1 MKPTKLK
8 KYSRDSMEEIKKVKN
23 IVIGAGPAGRL
34 GSFELGKLGEETL
47 LIEKKYIAGTCLNE
61 GCMVVCALT
70 DISRFIRNFKR
81 FTEIGFI
88 DGNINLDYKSACDNI
103 KKTQLMLRR
112 LNQEENESVNNNVI
126 YGEASVEISDDDKII
141 VKVKLD
147 NDNELQRENV
157 KNRDYDIY
165 EAENLLIATGARPF
179 IPNIDG
185 AKYALT
191 SSDVLSLEEV
201 PSKLNIVGG
210 GIIATELS
218 NLFSSFGSEV
228 KIIARSEILKDLEPE
243 IKSYVVNKLIDEVD
257 IYENT
262 NVLEITENSIIT
274 DKGEFE
280 GKTLIATGRVPNSEI
295 VADIVDLNEDGSIKV
310 NEFFQTSNPNI
321 YAAGDVTGGITLT
334 PYARKEGISAARNMA
349 GYLNKFDDIIVP
361 QSLTLDL
368 DVSFTQKASESEGND
383 NENVEDVIIPGLGGP
398 HAFWRILRGE
408 TGLTKISLNT
418 ETEEIV
424 RASQISPS
432 SIDDTA
438 YLAFL
443 MNMGITKEDFDDFLE
458 VHPSTDAYYKILKI
472 M

>member
-1 MKPTKLK
+1 
-8 KYSRDSMEEIKKVKN
+8 
-23 IVIGAGPAGRL
+23 
-34 GSFELGKLGEETL
+34 
-47 LIEKKYIAGTCLNE
+47 
-61 GCMVVCALT
+61 MVVCALT
-70 DISRFIRNFKR
+70 DISRFIKTFKR
-81 FTEIGFI
+81 FNEIGFI
-88 DGNINLDYKSACDNI
+88 DGNISLDYKSACDNI

-112 LNQEENESVNNNVI
+112 LNQEENESVNNK

-157 KNRDYDIY
+157 KNKEYNVY

-257 IYENT
+257 IHENT

-295 VADIVDLNEDGSIKV
+295 VQDIVDLNEDGSIKV

-458 VHPSTDAYYKILKI
+458 VHPSTDAYYKILKELTI
-472 M
+472 NKQK

>member
-1 MKPTKLK
+1 M
-8 KYSRDSMEEIKKVKN
+8 KN

-47 LIEKKYIAGTCLNE
+47 VIEKKYIAGTCLNE

-81 FTEIGFI
+81 YNEIGFI
-88 DGNINLDYKSACDNI
+88 DGDINFDFKTACDNI
-103 KKTQLMLRR
+103 KKTQKFLRK
-112 LNQEENESVNNNVI
+112 LNQEENESVDNKVI
-126 YGEASVEISDDDKII
+126 YGEASVEINDEDKII
-141 VKVKLD
+141 VTVKLD
-147 NDNELQRENV
+147 NENELQKEE
-157 KNRDYDIY
+157 YDGKEILSF

-179 IPNIDG
+179 IPNIPG
-185 AKYALT
+185 VEYALT
-191 SSDVLSLEEV
+191 SSDVLDLEEV
-201 PSKLNIVGG
+201 PPKLNIVGG

-243 IKSYVVNKLIDEVD
+243 IKSYVVKKLINEVD
-257 IYENT
+257 ICEKT
-262 NVLEITENSIIT
+262 DVLEITENSIIT

-280 GKTLIATGRVPNSEI
+280 GKTLIATGRVPNSEL
-295 VADIVDLNEDGSIKV
+295 VADIVDLNDDGSIKV
-310 NEFFQTSNPNI
+310 NDFFQTSIANI

-368 DVSFTQKASESEGND
+368 DVSFTQKQD
-383 NENVEDVIIPGLGGP
+383 NVDEDKIEDVIIPGLGGP

-408 TGLTKISLNT
+408 TGLTKVSLNS

-443 MNMGITKEDFDDFLE
+443 MNMGIEKEDFDDFLE

>member
-1 MKPTKLK
+1 M
-8 KYSRDSMEEIKKVKN
+8 
-23 IVIGAGPAGRL
+23 
-34 GSFELGKLGEETL
+34 
-47 LIEKKYIAGTCLNE
+47 
-61 GCMVVCALT
+61 
-70 DISRFIRNFKR
+70 
-81 FTEIGFI
+81 
-88 DGNINLDYKSACDNI
+88 
-103 KKTQLMLRR
+103 
-112 LNQEENESVNNNVI
+112 
-126 YGEASVEISDDDKII
+126 EISDDDKIL

-157 KNRDYDIY
+157 KNKDYDIY
-165 EAENLLIATGARPF
+165 EAQNLLIATGARPF

-274 DKGEFE
+274 DKGE
-280 GKTLIATGRVPNSEI
+280 L
-295 VADIVDLNEDGSIKV
+295 V

-349 GYLNKFDDIIVP
+349 GYLNKFDDINVP

-368 DVSFTQKASESEGND
+368 DVSFTQKASKSEGEN

>member
-1 MKPTKLK
+1 MG
-8 KYSRDSMEEIKKVKN
+8 EIEKIKN

-47 LIEKKYIAGTCLNE
+47 VIEKKYIAGTCLNE

-70 DISRFIRNFKR
+70 DISRFIRNFER
-81 FTEIGFI
+81 YSEIGFI
-88 DGNINLDYKSACDNI
+88 DGNISFDYKAACDNV
-103 KKTQLMLRR
+103 KKTQLFLRK
-112 LNQEENESVNNNVI
+112 LNQEENESVNNKVI
-126 YGEASVEISDDDKII
+126 YGEASVEINDEDKII
-141 VKVKLD
+141 VTVKLD
-147 NDNELQRENV
+147 NENELQKEEYNG
-157 KNRDYDIY
+157 KETLSF

-179 IPNIDG
+179 IPNIPG
-185 AKYALT
+185 AEYALT
-191 SSDVLSLEEV
+191 SSDVLNLEEV
-201 PSKLNIVGG
+201 PPKLNIVGG

-228 KIIARSEILKDLEPE
+228 RIIARSEILKDLEPE
-243 IKSYVVNKLIDEVD
+243 IKSYVVKKLIKEVN
-257 IYENT
+257 ICENT

-274 DKGEFE
+274 DNGEFE

-295 VADIVDLNEDGSIKV
+295 VADIVELNEDGSIKV
-310 NEFFQTSNPNI
+310 NEFFQTSNPHI
-321 YAAGDVTGGITLT
+321 YSAGDVTGGITLT

-349 GYLNKFDDIIVP
+349 GYLNKFDDMIVP

-368 DVSFTQKASESEGND
+368 DVSFTQRQKGQD
-383 NENVEDVIIPGLGGP
+383 GDNVEDVIIPGLGGP

-408 TGLTKISLNT
+408 TGLTKVSLNT
-418 ETEEIV
+418 DTEKIV

-443 MNMGITKEDFDDFLE
+443 MNMGIEKDDFDDFLE

>member
-1 MKPTKLK
+1 MG
-8 KYSRDSMEEIKKVKN
+8 EIEKIKN

-47 LIEKKYIAGTCLNE
+47 VIEKKYIAGTCLNE

-70 DISRFIRNFKR
+70 DISRFIRNFER
-81 FTEIGFI
+81 YREIGFI
-88 DGNINLDYKSACDNI
+88 DGNISFDYKAACDNV
-103 KKTQLMLRR
+103 KKTQLFLRK
-112 LNQEENESVNNNVI
+112 LNQEENESVNNKVI
-126 YGEASVEISDDDKII
+126 YGEASVEINDEDKII
-141 VKVKLD
+141 VTVKLD
-147 NDNELQRENV
+147 NENELQKEEYNG
-157 KNRDYDIY
+157 KETLSF

-179 IPNIDG
+179 IPNIPG
-185 AKYALT
+185 AEYALT
-191 SSDVLSLEEV
+191 SSDVLNLEEV
-201 PSKLNIVGG
+201 PPKLNIVGG

-218 NLFSSFGSEV
+218 NLFSSFGSKV
-228 KIIARSEILKDLEPE
+228 RIIARSEILKDLEPE
-243 IKSYVVNKLIDEVD
+243 IKSYVVKKLIKEVS
-257 IYENT
+257 ICENT
-262 NVLEITENSIIT
+262 NVLEITENSLIT
-274 DKGEFE
+274 DNGEFE

-295 VADIVDLNEDGSIKV
+295 VEDIVELNEDGSIKV
-310 NEFFQTSNPNI
+310 NEFFQTSNPHI
-321 YAAGDVTGGITLT
+321 YSAGDVTGGITLT

-368 DVSFTQKASESEGND
+368 DVSFTQRQKDQEGD
-383 NENVEDVIIPGLGGP
+383 NVEDVIIPGLGGP

-408 TGLTKISLNT
+408 TGITKISLDT
-418 ETEEIV
+418 ETEKIV

-443 MNMGITKEDFDDFLE
+443 MNMGIEKDDFDDFLE

>member
-1 MKPTKLK
+1 MG
-8 KYSRDSMEEIKKVKN
+8 EIEKIKN

-47 LIEKKYIAGTCLNE
+47 VIEKKYIAGTCLNE

-70 DISRFIRNFKR
+70 DISRFIRNFER
-81 FTEIGFI
+81 YSEIGFI
-88 DGNINLDYKSACDNI
+88 DGNISFDYKAACDNV
-103 KKTQLMLRR
+103 KKTQLFLRK
-112 LNQEENESVNNNVI
+112 LNQEENESVNNKVI
-126 YGEASVEISDDDKII
+126 YGEASVEINDEDKII
-141 VKVKLD
+141 VTVKLD
-147 NDNELQRENV
+147 NENELQKEEYHG
-157 KNRDYDIY
+157 KETLSF

-179 IPNIDG
+179 IPNIPG
-185 AKYALT
+185 AEYALT
-191 SSDVLSLEEV
+191 SSDVLNLEEI
-201 PSKLNIVGG
+201 PHKLNIVGG

-228 KIIARSEILKDLEPE
+228 RIIARSEILKDLEPE
-243 IKSYVVNKLIDEVD
+243 IKSYVVKKLIKEVN
-257 IYENT
+257 ICENT

-274 DKGEFE
+274 DNGEFE
-280 GKTLIATGRVPNSEI
+280 GKTLIATGRAPNSEI
-295 VADIVDLNEDGSIKV
+295 VADLVELNEDGSIKV
-310 NEFFQTSNPNI
+310 NEFFQTSNPHI
-321 YAAGDVTGGITLT
+321 YSAGDVTGGITLT

-368 DVSFTQKASESEGND
+368 DVSFTQRQKGQD
-383 NENVEDVIIPGLGGP
+383 GDNVEDVIIPGLGGP

-408 TGLTKISLNT
+408 TGLTKVSLNT
-418 ETEEIV
+418 DTEKIV

-443 MNMGITKEDFDDFLE
+443 MNMGIEKDDFDDFLE

>member
-1 MKPTKLK
+1 
-8 KYSRDSMEEIKKVKN
+8 MEEIKKVKN

-47 LIEKKYIAGTCLNE
+47 LIERKYIAGTCLNE

-70 DISRFIRNFKR
+70 DISRFIKIFKR
-81 FTEIGFI
+81 YNEIGFI
-88 DGNINLDYKSACDNI
+88 DGNISIDYKSACDNI
-103 KKTQLMLRR
+103 KKTQIMLRR

-126 YGEASVEISDDDKII
+126 YGEASVEINEEDKIL

-147 NDNELQRENV
+147 NTNVLQRENV
-157 KNRDYDIY
+157 KNKNCTIY

-185 AKYALT
+185 AEYALT
-191 SSDVLSLEEV
+191 SSDVLSLEEI

-218 NLFSSFGSEV
+218 NIFSSFGSEV

-243 IKSYVVNKLIDEVD
+243 IKFYVVNKLIDEVD
-257 IYENT
+257 IHENT

-295 VADIVDLNEDGSIKV
+295 VADIVDLNEDGTIKV

-321 YAAGDVTGGITLT
+321 YAAGDVTGGIILT

-349 GYLNKFDDIIVP
+349 GYLNKFEDIIVP

-368 DVSFTQKASESEGND
+368 DVSFTQKAEKAD
-383 NENVEDVIIPGLGGP
+383 DRENVEDVIIPGLGGP